1 MEHKKVKTPII
12 TGENIVKTFGE
23 TKVLNEINIEIYDGD
38 FTVIMGTSGSGKST
52 LLYCLGGMEQATG
65 GSILCGGQK
74 ITGASE
80 KELTKLRAEAFG
92 FVFQK
97 THLVSNLTLYENI
110 VMAGL
115 IGSGLSEKAVRERAR
130 ELAAQ
135 MNLQGAVDRLPS
147 QVSGGEAQRAAVAR
161 AVMGTPAVL
170 FADEPTGALN
180 KANTKE
186 VLNLFTALHEK
197 GQTILLVTHDKE
209 AALRGNRILYI
220 EDGRVISEL
229 SLPQYEK
236 LSSEDCRE
244 DRPCDTLESARDLR
258 GKKDDSRERKLAA
271 WLEGLGW

>member
-1 MEHKKVKTPII
+1 MDHKKVKTPII
-12 TGENIVKTFGE
+12 SGKNIVKTFGE

-38 FTVIMGTSGSGKST
+38 FTVIMGNSGSGKST
-52 LLYCLGGMEQATG
+52 LLYCLSGMEQASG
-65 GSILCGGQK
+65 GTILCGDQA

-80 KELTKLRAEAFG
+80 KEMTKLRADKFG

-115 IGSGLSEKAVRERAR
+115 IGSELGEKDVRERAKQ
-130 ELAAQ
+130 LAVQ
-135 MNLQGAVDRLPS
+135 MNLQDAMDRLPS

-161 AVMGTPAVL
+161 AVVGNPAVL
-170 FADEPTGALN
+170 FADEPTGSLN

-186 VLNLFTALHEK
+186 VLNLFTGLHEK
-197 GQTILLVTHDKE
+197 GQSILLVTHDKE

-220 EDGRVISEL
+220 EDGRVIAELVLSE
-229 SLPQYEK
+229 YGIDDDNREK
-236 LSSEDCRE
+236 
-244 DRPCDTLESARDLR
+244 
-258 GKKDDSRERKLAA
+258 KLAA

>member
-1 MEHKKVKTPII
+1 MNQNKMKLPII
-12 TGENIVKTFGE
+12 SGSSIVKSFGE
-23 TKVLNEINIEIYDGD
+23 TKVLNGINIEIYDGD

-52 LLYCLGGMEQATG
+52 LLYCLSGMEQASG
-65 GSILCGGQK
+65 GTIYCGGQAV
-74 ITGASE
+74 TGASE
-80 KELTKLRAEAFG
+80 KELTKLRADKFG

-115 IGSGLSEKAVRERAR
+115 IGGGLSEKDVRKRA
-130 ELAAQ
+130 EQLAEQ
-135 MNLQGAVDRLPS
+135 MNLQDAVDRLPS

-161 AVMGTPAVL
+161 AVMGNPAVL

-186 VLNLFTALHEK
+186 VLNLFTGLHEK

-229 SLPQYEK
+229 ILAEYGKDDDTREKK
-236 LSSEDCRE
+236 LSV
-244 DRPCDTLESARDLR
+244 
-258 GKKDDSRERKLAA
+258 

>member
-1 MEHKKVKTPII
+1 MDYKKVKTPVIS
-12 TGENIVKTFGE
+12 GKNIVKTFGK

-52 LLYCLGGMEQATG
+52 LLYCLSGMEQASG
-65 GSILCGGQK
+65 GDILCGDQN

-80 KELTKLRAEAFG
+80 QELTKLRADVFG

-115 IGSGLSEKAVRERAR
+115 IGSRLDERAVKER
-130 ELAAQ
+130 AKKLAVQ
-135 MNLQGAVDRLPS
+135 MNLQGAADRLPS

-180 KANTKE
+180 KANTRE
-186 VLNLFTALHEK
+186 VLNLFTSLHEK

-229 SLPQYEK
+229 RLSEYGSGEMEREK
-236 LSSEDCRE
+236 
-244 DRPCDTLESARDLR
+244 
-258 GKKDDSRERKLAA
+258 KLTA

>member
-1 MEHKKVKTPII
+1 MDQQKEKTPII
-12 TGENIVKTFGE
+12 TGKRVVKTFGE
-23 TKVLNEINIEIYDGD
+23 TKVLNEIDIEIYDGD

-52 LLYCLGGMEQATG
+52 LLYCLSGMEPTLDG
-65 GSILCGGQK
+65 TISCVGQK

-80 KELTKLRAEAFG
+80 KELTKLRADAFG

-115 IGSGLSEKAVRERAR
+115 ISSGFSEKEVRERAKK
-130 ELAAQ
+130 LAVQ
-135 MNLQGAVDRLPS
+135 MNLLEALDRLPS

-161 AVMGTPAVL
+161 AVMGNPAIL

-186 VLNLFTALHEK
+186 VLNLFSSLHDA

-209 AALRGNRILYI
+209 AALRGNRILYL

-229 SLPQYEK
+229 TLTEYKGKDADREK
-236 LSSEDCRE
+236 RLSV
-244 DRPCDTLESARDLR
+244 
-258 GKKDDSRERKLAA
+258 

>member
-1 MEHKKVKTPII
+1 MDRTKVKTSVIS
-12 TGENIVKTFGE
+12 GKNIVKTFGE
-23 TKVLNEINIEIYDGD
+23 TKVLNEITIDIYEGD

-52 LLYCLGGMEQATG
+52 LLYCLSGMEQATG
-65 GSILCGGQK
+65 GTVVCGDQPV
-74 ITGASE
+74 TGASE
-80 KELTKLRAEAFG
+80 KALTKLRADKFG

-110 VMAGL
+110 VMSGL
-115 IGSGLSEKAVRERAR
+115 IGSGLEEKDVRKRAR

-135 MNLQGAVDRLPS
+135 MNLQEAADRLPS

-161 AVMGTPAVL
+161 AVMGNPAIL

-186 VLNLFTALHEK
+186 VLNLFTDLHGK

-209 AALRGNRILYI
+209 AALRGNRIIYI
-220 EDGRVISEL
+220 EDGQVISEL
-229 SLPQYEK
+229 TLSEYGKEK
-236 LSSEDCRE
+236 EARE
-244 DRPCDTLESARDLR
+244 
-258 GKKDDSRERKLAA
+258 KKLAA

>member
-1 MEHKKVKTPII
+1 MEHTKVKTAVIS
-12 TGENIVKTFGE
+12 GNNIVKSFGD
-23 TKVLNEINIEIYDGD
+23 TKILNEINIEIYDGD

-52 LLYCLGGMEQATG
+52 LLYCLSGMEQATG
-65 GSILCGGQK
+65 GTVSCGGQT

-80 KELTKLRAEAFG
+80 KELTKLRADKFG

-110 VMAGL
+110 VMSGL
-115 IGSGLSEKAVRERAR
+115 IGSGLTEKEVRKRAK

-135 MNLQGAVDRLPS
+135 MNLQDAADRLPS

-161 AVMGTPAVL
+161 AVMGNPAIL

-186 VLNLFTALHEK
+186 VLNLFSTLHEK

-220 EDGRVISEL
+220 EDGKVISEL
-229 SLPQYEK
+229 VLSEYGKDTGVREK
-236 LSSEDCRE
+236 
-244 DRPCDTLESARDLR
+244 
-258 GKKDDSRERKLAA
+258 KLAA
-271 WLEGLGW
+271 WLEKLGW